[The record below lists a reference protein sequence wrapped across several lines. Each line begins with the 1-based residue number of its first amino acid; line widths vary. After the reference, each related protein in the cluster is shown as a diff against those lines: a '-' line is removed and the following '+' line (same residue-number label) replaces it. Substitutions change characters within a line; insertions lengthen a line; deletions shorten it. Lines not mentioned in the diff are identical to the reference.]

1 MNTHV
6 NPELLEIA
14 HQPAP
19 GPQTA
24 RKKLFIA
31 LASGVALIGLGFGA
45 YQAFVG
51 SNHVTTDNAYV
62 DADAAQVNAL
72 TSGPVKEVRVVDTQ
86 TVRKGDILV
95 VIDDTD
101 RRLELDQ
108 AQSAL
113 GDIER
118 RVQGYQ
124 ANNTALDGQIM
135 ARQADLA
142 RAGAELARAKVEYD
156 RRKPLAGSG
165 AVSGEELTSVK
176 TALDAAQA
184 AYEQAE
190 ANVQGAKGSYEAN
203 NVLIAGLPLDQNP
216 EVTAARFRVEQAQ
229 VALDRT
235 VDPRARLTAWW
246 SSGPCRWAR
255 WSSPARR

>member
-1 MNTHV
+1 M
-6 NPELLEIA
+6 
-14 HQPAP
+14 
-19 GPQTA
+19 
-24 RKKLFIA
+24 
-31 LASGVALIGLGFGA
+31 
-45 YQAFVG
+45 
-51 SNHVTTDNAYV
+51 
-62 DADAAQVNAL
+62 
-72 TSGPVKEVRVVDTQ
+72 
-86 TVRKGDILV
+86 
-95 VIDDTD
+95 VIDATD
-101 RRLELDQ
+101 RRLELGQ

-135 ARQADLA
+135 ARQADLV

-216 EVTAARFRVEQAQ
+216 RGDGR
-229 VALDRT
+229 ALPGGT
-235 VDPRARLTAWW
+235 GAGGLGSHCGPRAR
-246 SSGPCRWAR
+246 
-255 WSSPARR
+255 